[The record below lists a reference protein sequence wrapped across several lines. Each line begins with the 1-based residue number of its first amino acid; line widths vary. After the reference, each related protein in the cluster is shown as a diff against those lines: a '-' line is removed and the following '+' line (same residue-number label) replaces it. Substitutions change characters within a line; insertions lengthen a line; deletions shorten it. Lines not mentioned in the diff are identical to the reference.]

1 MDTPASTDPAA
12 VQVLSLGLA
21 AYEAAFA
28 AMVASRLSPATCR
41 QADEAFRVLRQDQ
54 RARWPSASPDVDHL
68 GLLANDAIDACE
80 KSGVRSSSARECIA
94 AHTRA
99 VELLRLHW
107 PQG

>member
-12 VQVLSLGLA
+12 LQVLSVGLA

-28 AMVASRLSPATCR
+28 AMIASRLSPATCR
-41 QADEAFRVLRQDQ
+41 QADEAFQALREDQ
-54 RARWPSASPDVDHL
+54 RARWPSASPDVDHM

-80 KSGVRSSSARECIA
+80 QSGARSSRARDCIA
-94 AHTRA
+94 AHARA
-99 VELLRLHW
+99 IELLRLHW